1 MNLKTLLL
9 SAACLSLPALAL
21 AAPPSS
27 SSAAPAKP
35 AEGTFHRIELGAGPG
50 KALPYTIEVPMGW
63 EPRQVAGIPGLWIGP
78 ADAKPP
84 EDPRLIWVRGSMV
97 ALAEPEKVVANI
109 RANDAADPKW
119 SAPRVEVK
127 DIGGVRGVLVQMNTG
142 EGDKARSSL
151 TLKLPLDKVSLDIVA
166 SATAAEFPQR
176 LPLYERILLSARPTA
191 APAAK

>member
-1 MNLKTLLL
+1 MSLKTLLL
-9 SAACLSLPALAL
+9 STACFALPALAL

-27 SSAAPAKP
+27 TTVAPGKP
-35 AEGTFHRIELGAGPG
+35 AEGTFHRIELAAGPG

-63 EPRQVAGIPGLWIGP
+63 EPHQVAGFPGLWIGP

-127 DIGGVRGVLVQMNTG
+127 DVGGVRGVLVQMNTG

-151 TLKLPLDKVSLDIVA
+151 TLKLPLAKVSLDIVA
-166 SATAAEFPQR
+166 SATPAEFPQR
-176 LPLYERILLSARPTA
+176 LPLYERILLSARPAA